1 MDEFRIPTLEDPT
14 LEQFQYSWRFGNG
27 MFGLVLTFGLL
38 WTAVKS
44 RKARSWLYG
53 SGTSVNII
61 LKALDVLA
69 LETACIL
76 QSNGTFIRS
85 WFSMISYWLF
95 CLQNHSACL
104 EVVFECN

>member
-1 MDEFRIPTLEDPT
+1 VDVELAVALFLSGAFYFILFWFFSLQGVVDEFRIPNLEDPT

-53 SGTSVNII
+53 SGTSLNII
-61 LKALDVLA
+61 
-69 LETACIL
+69 
-76 QSNGTFIRS
+76 S
-85 WFSMISYWLF
+85 
-95 CLQNHSACL
+95 
-104 EVVFECN
+104 